1 MVKNYRKLVSF
12 MKDTIKWSDIVDGR
26 EAAYNAL
33 YDRYADLLYGYG
45 MKIVA
50 DEAVVMDA
58 MQTLLMNIF
67 EKRKSL
73 SAPNSM
79 AAYLCRSLKNLLINE
94 MQSASSKYTCKI
106 NDADA
111 ADYDFDLQPDI
122 ENALIAGEE
131 ENEKLR
137 IFKEEL
143 SKLSRQQR
151 EMLYLRYYKGLAI
164 EEIAEILSVS
174 KRTVYNTTNN
184 ALTRLRENKV
194 LARYFGKA
202 AIMFLLSIGK
212 FYNI

>member
-1 MVKNYRKLVSF
+1 

-58 MQTLLMNIF
+58 MQTLFMNIF

-131 ENEKLR
+131 ENEKLS

>member
-1 MVKNYRKLVSF
+1 

-58 MQTLLMNIF
+58 MQTLFMNIF

-194 LARYFGKA
+194 LARYFGNA

>member
-1 MVKNYRKLVSF
+1 

-58 MQTLLMNIF
+58 MQTLFMNIF

-73 SAPNSM
+73 SAPNSK

>member
-1 MVKNYRKLVSF
+1 
-12 MKDTIKWSDIVDGR
+12 
-26 EAAYNAL
+26 
-33 YDRYADLLYGYG
+33 
-45 MKIVA
+45 
-50 DEAVVMDA
+50 
-58 MQTLLMNIF
+58 
-67 EKRKSL
+67 
-73 SAPNSM
+73 
-79 AAYLCRSLKNLLINE
+79 

>member
-1 MVKNYRKLVSF
+1 
-12 MKDTIKWSDIVDGR
+12 MKEAIKWCDIVEGR
-26 EAAYNAL
+26 EAAYNDL
-33 YDRYADLLYGYG
+33 YDCYSDLLYGYG
-45 MKIVA
+45 MKIIA
-50 DEAVVMDA
+50 DEAAVMDA
-58 MQTLLMNIF
+58 IQTLFMNIF

>member
-1 MVKNYRKLVSF
+1 MQEA
-12 MKDTIKWSDIVDGR
+12 IKWCDIVEGR
-26 EAAYNAL
+26 EAAYNDL
-33 YDRYADLLYGYG
+33 YDCYSDLLYGYG
-45 MKIVA
+45 MKIIA
-50 DEAVVMDA
+50 DEAAVMDA
-58 MQTLLMNIF
+58 IQTLFMNIF
-67 EKRKSL
+67 EKRWSL
-73 SAPNSM
+73 SAPNSI
-79 AAYLCRSLKNLLINE
+79 AAYLCRALKNLLINE
-94 MQSASSKYTCKI
+94 MQSATTRNTCKW
-106 NDADA
+106 DDEEAA

-174 KRTVYNTTNN
+174 KRTVYNTSNN

-194 LARYFGKA
+194 LARYFGEA
-202 AIMFLLSIGK
+202 AIAFLLSIK
-212 FYNI
+212 EFYII

>member
-1 MVKNYRKLVSF
+1 

-58 MQTLLMNIF
+58 MQTLFMNIF

-94 MQSASSKYTCKI
+94 MQSASSKYICKI

>member
-1 MVKNYRKLVSF
+1 

-58 MQTLLMNIF
+58 MQTLFMNIF

>member
-58 MQTLLMNIF
+58 MQTLFMNIF

>member
-58 MQTLLMNIF
+58 MQTLFMNIF

-194 LARYFGKA
+194 LARYFGNA

>member
-58 MQTLLMNIF
+58 MQTLFMNIF

-143 SKLSRQQR
+143 GKLSRQQR

>member
-1 MVKNYRKLVSF
+1 
-12 MKDTIKWSDIVDGR
+12 MKYTIKWSDIVDGR

-58 MQTLLMNIF
+58 MQTLFMNIF

>member
-1 MVKNYRKLVSF
+1 

-58 MQTLLMNIF
+58 MQTLFMNIF

-184 ALTRLRENKV
+184 ALTRLR
-194 LARYFGKA
+194 

>member
-1 MVKNYRKLVSF
+1 

>member
-58 MQTLLMNIF
+58 MQTLFMNIF

-143 SKLSRQQR
+143 SKISRQQR